1 LFAFLI
7 LFTISLFS
15 HHLVNTLSIKQ
26 EALRQAKK
34 WFASRHWK
42 MFDFQKECLEHYFN
56 GKNGMLNAP
65 TGSGKTYALG
75 LPIMLADKL
84 KKGDCKSGLK
94 VLWITP
100 LKALSVDIANALQES
115 ADELETGWRVE
126 RRSGD
131 ISSAKKASQLKNS
144 PDCLV
149 TTPESLHIM
158 LARKGYAT
166 YFKYLDSVIVDE
178 WHELLSS
185 KRGVQVELGLSRLKA
200 IRPNLKIW
208 GISATIGNMQEA
220 INVLMGSEKSL
231 ANTAI
236 VKADIKKKLKIKTL
250 LPDKMEDMPWA
261 GHLGMRLL
269 KNVLPIIDQNESTL
283 IFTNTRSQA
292 EIWYQKLIDEF
303 PDLAGLIALHHGS
316 LGKEVREWV
325 EKALHQGT
333 LKAVVSTSSL
343 DLGVDFRPVSAVIQ
357 IGSPKGIA
365 RFLQRAGRSG
375 HSPNATSNI
384 YFLPTNSLEIIESSA
399 LQRAIA
405 EGQIESRIP
414 VVRAFDVLVQY
425 VVTLAVSD
433 GFREAEIFN
442 EIRNTHCYNSITREE
457 WEWILRFVSVGGDS
471 LQSYEEFN
479 KVKIING
486 LYKVESRTIALRHR
500 LSMGT
505 IVGGSTMTIKRQRGK
520 AIGSIEEYFIS
531 RLNIGDAFVF
541 AGQKLELVRVSGL
554 TAYVVPSTKISAIVP
569 SWMGGRMSLSSEI
582 AEMLRKEFH
591 KMQQLE
597 GLNREGKKVQSLL
610 AIQTYRSKV
619 PEPEELL
626 IEYLIDEDGH
636 HVYIYPFEGRMVHEG
651 IALLLAYRLSKI
663 AKLSLN
669 LGMNDY
675 GFEILCDQEIPLM
688 EALEED
694 WFSTDGLLDDIQN
707 SSNMTALAGK
717 KFREIAAISGLTFKG
732 YPNRETKER
741 HLQSHSQL
749 FFDVFS
755 DYEPHNLLLQQAY
768 EEVTYYQLEVNRI
781 QKALTRMG
789 NQEIIIMHLQK
800 PSPLC
805 FPLLV
810 DSMNRDRI
818 SNESVADRVKRMLE
832 AD

>member
-1 LFAFLI
+1 M
-7 LFTISLFS
+7 
-15 HHLVNTLSIKQ
+15 VNSLSIQK
-26 EALRQAKK
+26 EALEQAKK
-34 WFASRHWK
+34 WFASRNWK
-42 MFDFQKECLEHYFN
+42 MFDFQKACLQHYFE

-65 TGSGKTYALG
+65 TGSGKTFALG
-75 LPIMLADKL
+75 LPVMLADKL
-84 KKGDCKSGLK
+84 KGDYKKVLK

-100 LKALSVDIANALQES
+100 LKALSVDISNALQEA
-115 ADELETGWRVE
+115 ADELQTGWTIE

-131 ISSAKKASQLKNS
+131 ISAAKKASQLKNS

-158 LARKGYAT
+158 LARKGYAS
-166 YFKYLDSVIVDE
+166 YFKYLDAVIVDE

-185 KRGVQVELGLSRLKA
+185 KRGVQVELGLSRLKT
-200 IRPNLKIW
+200 ICPNLKVW

-220 INVLMGSEKSL
+220 MEVLMGNESTF
-231 ANTAI
+231 ANAVV

-250 LPDKMEDMPWA
+250 LPTKMEDMPWA
-261 GHLGMRLL
+261 GHLGVRLL
-269 KNVLPIIDQNESTL
+269 KKVLPIIEANDSTL

-316 LGKEVREWV
+316 LGKQVREWV
-325 EKALHQGT
+325 ENALHQGS

-375 HSPNATSNI
+375 HSPDATSKI

-405 EGQIESRIP
+405 EGHIESRIP

-425 VVTLAVSD
+425 LVTLAVSD
-433 GFREAEIFN
+433 GFDEREIYKEVT
-442 EIRNTHCYNSITREE
+442 NTYCYNSVSREE
-457 WEWILRFVSVGGDS
+457 WEWILRFITIGGDS
-471 LQSYEEFN
+471 LQSYEDFN

-486 LYKVESRTIALRHR
+486 LYEVESRKIALRHR

-505 IVGGSTMTIKRQRGK
+505 IVGGNTMTIKKQRGK
-520 AIGSIEEYFIS
+520 AIGTIEEYFIS

-541 AGQKLELVRVSGL
+541 AGQKFELVRVSGL
-554 TAYVVPSTKISAIVP
+554 TAYVVPSTKKSAVVP

-591 KMQQLE
+591 ELKQLDT
-597 GLNREGKKVQSLL
+597 LNAEGKKVQSLL
-610 AIQTYRSKV
+610 QIQAYRSAV
-619 PEPEELL
+619 PEPNELL
-626 IEYLIDEDGH
+626 IEYLMDEDGH

-694 WFSTDGLLDDIQN
+694 WFTTDGLLEDIQN

-732 YPNRETKER
+732 YPNKETKER

-781 QKALTRMG
+781 QTALTRM
-789 NQEIIIMHLQK
+789 NSQEIVIKHLEK

-810 DSMNRDRI
+810 DSLNRDRI
-818 SNESVADRVKRMLE
+818 SNESMADRVKRMLE
-832 AD
+832 AE

>member
-1 LFAFLI
+1 M
-7 LFTISLFS
+7 
-15 HHLVNTLSIKQ
+15 KQ
-26 EALRQAKK
+26 EAKQQALAWYKSRD
-34 WFASRHWK
+34 WEMFA
-42 MFDFQKECLEHYFN
+42 FQKECLDYYFE
-56 GKNGMLNAP
+56 GKNGLLNAP
-65 TGSGKTYALG
+65 TGSGKTFALG
-75 LPIMLADKL
+75 VPMMLADKL
-84 KKGDCKSGLK
+84 KGDYKAGLK

-100 LKALSVDIANALQES
+100 LKALSVDITNALQEA

-131 ISSAKKASQLKNS
+131 VSSAKKAAQLKNS

-149 TTPESLHIM
+149 TTPESLQIM

-166 YFKYLDSVIVDE
+166 FFKYLDAVIVDE

-200 IRPNLKIW
+200 IKPDLKIW
-208 GISATIGNMQEA
+208 GISATIGNMPEA
-220 INVLMGSEKSL
+220 IDVLMGDKKTR

-236 VKADIKKKLKIKTL
+236 VQSKIKKKLKMTTL
-250 LPDKMEDMPWA
+250 LPVKMEDMPWA
-261 GHLGMRLL
+261 GHLGVRLL
-269 KNVLPIIDQNESTL
+269 KKVLPIIEENSSTL

-303 PDLAGLIALHHGS
+303 PDLAGRIALHHGS

-325 EKALHQGT
+325 ESALHKGS

-375 HSPNATSNI
+375 HSPEATSKI

-399 LQRAIA
+399 LQRAI
-405 EGQIESRIP
+405 ESGYIESRIP

-425 VVTLAVSD
+425 LVTLAVSD
-433 GFREAEIFN
+433 GFREAEIY
-442 EIRNTHCYNSITREE
+442 EEVRNTYCYQTITREE
-457 WEWILRFVSVGGDS
+457 WEWVLRFITIGGDS
-471 LQSYEEFN
+471 LQSYEDFN
-479 KVKIING
+479 KVKVSEG
-486 LYKVESRTIALRHR
+486 LFKVESRKIAMRHR

-505 IVGGSTMTIKRQRGK
+505 IVGNSAMIVKRKRGK
-520 AIGSIEEYFIS
+520 TIGTIEEYFIS
-531 RLNIGDAFVF
+531 RLKIGDTFVF
-541 AGQKLELVRVSGL
+541 AGQRLELTRVTGL
-554 TAYVVPSTKISAIVP
+554 VAYVVPSTKKSAAVP
-569 SWMGGRMSLSSEI
+569 SWSGGRMSLSNEI
-582 AEMLRKEFH
+582 AEMLRKEFTH
-591 KMQQLE
+591 LMDLE
-597 GLNREGKKVQSLL
+597 NLNREGKKVQSLL
-610 AIQTYRSKV
+610 AIQSRRSAV
-619 PEPEELL
+619 PLPDQLL
-626 IEYLIDEDGH
+626 IEYLEDDDGH

-651 IALLLAYRLSKI
+651 MALLLAYRLSKMTKI
-663 AKLSLN
+663 SLN

-694 WFSTDGLLDDIQN
+694 WFATDGLLDDIQN

-732 YPNRETKER
+732 YPNKEAKER

-781 QKALTRMG
+781 RTAFTRIAT
-789 NQEIIIMHLQK
+789 QEIVIKYLAK

-810 DSMNRDRI
+810 DSLNRDRI
-818 SNESVADRVKRMLE
+818 SNESLAERVRRMLE
-832 AD
+832 ADASW

>member
-1 LFAFLI
+1 
-7 LFTISLFS
+7 
-15 HHLVNTLSIKQ
+15 
-26 EALRQAKK
+26 
-34 WFASRHWK
+34 
-42 MFDFQKECLEHYFN
+42 MFKFQKDCLDAYFD
-56 GKNGMLNAP
+56 GKNGLLNAP
-65 TGSGKTYALG
+65 TGSGKTFALG
-75 LPIMLADKL
+75 VPVMLADKL
-84 KKGDCKSGLK
+84 KGDYKSGLK

-100 LKALSVDIANALQES
+100 LKALSVDITNALQEA

-131 ISSAKKASQLKNS
+131 VSSAKKAAQLKNS

-149 TTPESLHIM
+149 TTPESLQIM
-158 LARKGYAT
+158 LARKGYEK
-166 YFKYLDSVIVDE
+166 YFKYLDAVIVDE

-200 IRPNLKIW
+200 IKPDLKVW
-208 GISATIGNMQEA
+208 GISATIGNMPDA
-220 INVLMGSEKSL
+220 VDVLMGDEKTR

-236 VKADIKKKLKIKTL
+236 VQADIKKKLKMKTL

-261 GHLGMRLL
+261 GHLGVRML
-269 KNVLPIIDQNESTL
+269 KKVLPIIEANESTL

-292 EIWYQKLIDEF
+292 EIWYQQIIEAF
-303 PDLAGLIALHHGS
+303 PDLAGLVALHHGS

-325 EKALHQGT
+325 ETALHKGT

-375 HSPNATSNI
+375 HSPDATSSI

-399 LQRAIA
+399 LQRAIK
-405 EGQIESRIP
+405 EGHIESRIP

-425 VVTLAVSD
+425 LVTLAVSD
-433 GFREAEIFN
+433 GFREEEIYD
-442 EIRNTHCYNSITREE
+442 EVKQTHCYNTITREE
-457 WEWILRFVSVGGDS
+457 WEWVLRFITIGGDS
-471 LQSYEEFN
+471 LQSYEDFN
-479 KVKIING
+479 KVKINEEG
-486 LYKVESRTIALRHR
+486 LFKVESRRIAMRHR

-505 IVGGSTMTIKRQRGK
+505 IVGHNTMIIKRQRGK
-520 AIGSIEEYFIS
+520 QIGTIEEYFIS
-531 RLNIGDAFVF
+531 RLSIGDVFIF
-541 AGQKLELVRVSGL
+541 AGQKLELVRVKGL
-554 TAYVVPSTKISAIVP
+554 TAYVVPSSKKKKGAIP
-569 SWMGGRMSLSSEI
+569 SWAGGRMSLSSEI
-582 AEMLRKEFH
+582 AAVLREEFH
-591 KMQQLE
+591 NLTDTE
-597 GLNREGKKVQSLL
+597 NLNREGKKLQSLL
-610 AIQTYRSKV
+610 QIQDSRSIV
-619 PEPEELL
+619 PQPDELL
-626 IEYLIDEDGH
+626 IEYLEDDDGH

-651 IALLLAYRLSKI
+651 IALLLAYRLSKMTKI
-663 AKLSLN
+663 SLS

-688 EALEED
+688 DALEED
-694 WFSTDGLLDDIQN
+694 WFTTNGLLDDIQN

-732 YPNRETKER
+732 YPSREAKER

-781 QKALTRMG
+781 RTALQRIAK
-789 NQEIIIMHLQK
+789 QEIIVKVLNR

-810 DSMNRDRI
+810 DSLNRDRI
-818 SNESVADRVKRMLE
+818 SNESVAERVRRMLAE
-832 AD
+832 QVGD

>member
-1 LFAFLI
+1 MQAAYEIVLPST
-7 LFTISLFS
+7 TIK
-15 HHLVNTLSIKQ
+15 KQ
-26 EALRQAKK
+26 AHQQAHSWYK
-34 WFASRHWK
+34 SRNWK
-42 MFDFQKECLEHYFN
+42 MFKFQKYCLDAYFE
-56 GKNGMLNAP
+56 GKNGLLNAP
-65 TGSGKTYALG
+65 TGSGKTFALG
-75 LPIMLADKL
+75 IPVMLADKL
-84 KKGDCKSGLK
+84 KGDYKSGLK

-100 LKALSVDIANALQES
+100 LKALSVDITNALQEA

-131 ISSAKKASQLKNS
+131 ISSAKKAAQLKNS

-149 TTPESLHIM
+149 TTPESLQIM
-158 LARKGYAT
+158 LARKGYAKF
-166 YFKYLDSVIVDE
+166 FKYLDAIIVDE

-200 IRPNLKIW
+200 IKPNLKVW
-208 GISATIGNMQEA
+208 GISATIGNMPDA
-220 INVLMGSEKSL
+220 IKVLLGDEQSL
-231 ANTAI
+231 DNTAI
-236 VKADIKKKLKIKTL
+236 VQANIKKKLKIKTL
-250 LPDKMEDMPWA
+250 LPTKMEDMPWA
-261 GHLGMRLL
+261 GHLGVRLL
-269 KNVLPIIDQNESTL
+269 QKVLPIIEANESTL

-292 EIWYQKLIDEF
+292 EIWYQKIIDAF
-303 PDLAGLIALHHGS
+303 PDLAGLVALHHGS

-325 EKALHQGT
+325 ENALHQGT

-375 HSPNATSNI
+375 HSPDATSSI

-399 LQRAIA
+399 LQRAIK
-405 EGQIESRIP
+405 EGHIESRIP

-425 VVTLAVSD
+425 LVTLAVSD
-433 GFREAEIFN
+433 GFQEAEIY
-442 EIRNTHCYNSITREE
+442 EEVKRTHCYQTITREE
-457 WEWILRFVSVGGDS
+457 WEWVLRFITIGGDS
-471 LQSYEEFN
+471 LQSYEDFN
-479 KVKIING
+479 KVKINEDG
-486 LYKVESRTIALRHR
+486 LYKVESRRIAMRHR

-505 IVGGSTMTIKRQRGK
+505 IVGGNTMIIKRQRGK
-520 AIGSIEEYFIS
+520 QIGTIEEYFIS
-531 RLNIGDAFVF
+531 RLKIGDAFVF
-541 AGQKLELVRVSGL
+541 AGQKLELVRVTGL
-554 TAYVVPSTKISAIVP
+554 TAYVVPSTKKSAAIP

-582 AEMLRKEFH
+582 AEVLRKEFH
-591 KMQQLE
+591 DLANLPLNQ
-597 GLNREGKKVQSLL
+597 LNREGKKLQSLL
-610 AIQTYRSKV
+610 QIQDTRSIV
-619 PEPEELL
+619 PRPNELL
-626 IEYLIDEDGH
+626 IEYLEDDDGH
-636 HVYIYPFEGRMVHEG
+636 HVYVYPFEGRMVHEG
-651 IALLLAYRLSKI
+651 IALLLAYRLSKMTKI
-663 AKLSLN
+663 SLN

-694 WFSTDGLLDDIQN
+694 WFTTKGLLDDIQN

-732 YPNRETKER
+732 YPNKEAKER

-781 QKALTRMG
+781 HKALTRIAQ
-789 NQEIIIMHLQK
+789 QEIVVKVLKK

-810 DSMNRDRI
+810 DSLNRDRI
-818 SNESVADRVKRMLE
+818 SNESISDRVKRILQE
-832 AD
+832 QLGD

>member
-1 LFAFLI
+1 MLI
-7 LFTISLFS
+7 LGLATS
-15 HHLVNTLSIKQ
+15 LSIHKQ
-26 EALRQAKK
+26 NALAAAKQ
-34 WFASRHWK
+34 WFASRNWE
-42 MFDFQKECLEHYFN
+42 MFQFQKDCLVHYFDD
-56 GKNGMLNAP
+56 KNGMLNAP

-84 KKGDCKSGLK
+84 KGDYKSGLK

-115 ADELETGWRVE
+115 ADELQTGWKVE

-131 ISSAKKASQLKNS
+131 ISASKKASQLKNS

-149 TTPESLHIM
+149 TTPESLQIM
-158 LARKGYAT
+158 LARKGYVT
-166 YFKYLDSVIVDE
+166 YFKYLDAVIVDE

-185 KRGVQVELGLSRLKA
+185 KRGVQVELGLSRLKT
-200 IRPNLKIW
+200 ICPNLKVW

-220 INVLMGSEKSL
+220 MEVLMGNESTL
-231 ANTAI
+231 ANAVV
-236 VKADIKKKLKIKTL
+236 VKADIHKKLKIKTL
-250 LPDKMEDMPWA
+250 LPTAMEDMPWA
-261 GHLGMRLL
+261 GHLGVRLL
-269 KNVLPIIDQNESTL
+269 KKVLPIIEANESTL

-316 LGKEVREWV
+316 LGKEVRAWV
-325 EKALHQGT
+325 ETALHKGS

-375 HSPNATSNI
+375 HSPDATSKI

-405 EGQIESRIP
+405 EGHIESRIP

-425 VVTLAVSD
+425 LVTLAVSD
-433 GFREAEIFN
+433 GFDEREIFK
-442 EIRNTHCYNSITREE
+442 EITNTYCFNSVTREE
-457 WEWILRFVSVGGDS
+457 WEWVLRFITIGGDS
-471 LQSYEEFN
+471 LQSYEDFN

-486 LYKVESRTIALRHR
+486 LYKVESRKIALRHR

-505 IVGGSTMTIKRQRGK
+505 IVGGNTMTIKKQRGK
-520 AIGSIEEYFIS
+520 AIGTIEEYFIS
-531 RLNIGDAFVF
+531 RLNLGDVFVF

-554 TAYVVPSTKISAIVP
+554 MAYVIPSTKKSAIVP

-591 KMQQLE
+591 ELKQIDS
-597 GLNREGKKVQSLL
+597 LNVEGKKVQSLL
-610 AIQTYRSKV
+610 QIQAYRSAV

-626 IEYLIDEDGH
+626 IEYFIDEDGH

-694 WFSTDGLLDDIQN
+694 WFTTDGLLDDIQN

-732 YPNRETKER
+732 YPNKETKER

-781 QKALTRMG
+781 QKALTRM
-789 NQEIIIMHLQK
+789 NSQEIIIKHLAK

-810 DSMNRDRI
+810 DSLNRDRI
-818 SNESVADRVKRMLE
+818 SNESMADRVKRMLE

>member
-1 LFAFLI
+1 M
-7 LFTISLFS
+7 
-15 HHLVNTLSIKQ
+15 KQ
-26 EALRQAKK
+26 EAKQQALAWYKSRD
-34 WFASRHWK
+34 WEMFA
-42 MFDFQKECLEHYFN
+42 FQKECLDYYFE
-56 GKNGMLNAP
+56 GKNGLLNAP
-65 TGSGKTYALG
+65 TGSGKTFALG
-75 LPIMLADKL
+75 VPMMLADKL
-84 KKGDCKSGLK
+84 KGDYKAGLK

-100 LKALSVDIANALQES
+100 LKALSVDITNALQEA

-131 ISSAKKASQLKNS
+131 VSSAKKAAQLKNS

-149 TTPESLHIM
+149 TTPESLQIM

-166 YFKYLDSVIVDE
+166 FFKYLDAVIVDE

-200 IRPNLKIW
+200 IKPDLKIW
-208 GISATIGNMQEA
+208 GISATIGNMPEA
-220 INVLMGSEKSL
+220 IDVLMGDKKTR

-236 VKADIKKKLKIKTL
+236 VQSKIKKKLKMTTL
-250 LPDKMEDMPWA
+250 LPVKMEDMPWA
-261 GHLGMRLL
+261 GHLGVRLL
-269 KNVLPIIDQNESTL
+269 KKVLPIIEENSSTL

-303 PDLAGLIALHHGS
+303 PDLAGRIALHHGS

-325 EKALHQGT
+325 ESALHKGS

-375 HSPNATSNI
+375 HSPEATSKI

-399 LQRAIA
+399 LQRAI
-405 EGQIESRIP
+405 ESGYIESRIP

-425 VVTLAVSD
+425 LVTLAVSD
-433 GFREAEIFN
+433 GFREAEIY
-442 EIRNTHCYNSITREE
+442 EEVRNTYCYQTITREE
-457 WEWILRFVSVGGDS
+457 WEWVLRFITIGGDS
-471 LQSYEEFN
+471 LQSYEDFN
-479 KVKIING
+479 KVKVSEG
-486 LYKVESRTIALRHR
+486 LFKVESRKIAMRHR

-505 IVGGSTMTIKRQRGK
+505 IVGNSAMIVKRKRGK
-520 AIGSIEEYFIS
+520 TIGTIEEYFIS
-531 RLNIGDAFVF
+531 RLKIGDTFVF
-541 AGQKLELVRVSGL
+541 AGQRLELTRVTGL
-554 TAYVVPSTKISAIVP
+554 VAYVVPSTKKSAAVP
-569 SWMGGRMSLSSEI
+569 SWSGGRMSLSNEI
-582 AEMLRKEFH
+582 AEMLRKEFTH
-591 KMQQLE
+591 LMDLE
-597 GLNREGKKVQSLL
+597 NLNREGKKVQSLL
-610 AIQTYRSKV
+610 AIQSRRSAV
-619 PEPEELL
+619 PLPDQLL
-626 IEYLIDEDGH
+626 IEYLEDDDGH

-651 IALLLAYRLSKI
+651 MALLLAYRLSKMTKI
-663 AKLSLN
+663 SLN

-694 WFSTDGLLDDIQN
+694 WFATDGLLDDTQN

-732 YPNRETKER
+732 YPNKEAKER

-781 QKALTRMG
+781 RTAFTRIAT
-789 NQEIIIMHLQK
+789 QEIVIKYLAK

-810 DSMNRDRI
+810 DSLNRDRI
-818 SNESVADRVKRMLE
+818 SNESLAERVRRMLE
-832 AD
+832 ADASW

>member
-1 LFAFLI
+1 
-7 LFTISLFS
+7 
-15 HHLVNTLSIKQ
+15 
-26 EALRQAKK
+26 
-34 WFASRHWK
+34 
-42 MFDFQKECLEHYFN
+42 MFKFQKDCLDAYFD
-56 GKNGMLNAP
+56 GKNGLLNAP
-65 TGSGKTYALG
+65 TGSGKTFALG
-75 LPIMLADKL
+75 VPVMLADKL
-84 KKGDCKSGLK
+84 KGDYKKGLK

-100 LKALSVDIANALQES
+100 LKALSVDITNALQEA

-131 ISSAKKASQLKNS
+131 ISSAKKAAQLKNS

-149 TTPESLHIM
+149 TTPESLQIM
-158 LARKGYAT
+158 LARKGYEKF
-166 YFKYLDSVIVDE
+166 FKYLDAVIIDE
-178 WHELLSS
+178 WHELLGS

-200 IRPNLKIW
+200 IKSDLKIW
-208 GISATIGNMQEA
+208 GISATIGNMPDA
-220 INVLMGSEKSL
+220 VDVLMGDAQTR

-236 VKADIKKKLKIKTL
+236 VKSNIKKKLKIKTI

-261 GHLGMRLL
+261 GHLGVRLL
-269 KNVLPIIDQNESTL
+269 KKVLPIIEANSSTL

-292 EIWYQKLIDEF
+292 EIWYQKLIDAF
-303 PDLAGLIALHHGS
+303 PELAGLIALHHGS

-325 EKALHQGT
+325 ETALHKGS

-375 HSPNATSNI
+375 HSPSETSKI

-405 EGQIESRIP
+405 DDKIESRIP

-425 VVTLAVSD
+425 LVTLAVSD
-433 GFREAEIFN
+433 GFREEEIY
-442 EIRNTHCYNSITREE
+442 EEVMNTHCYQTITREE
-457 WEWILRFVSVGGDS
+457 WEWVLRFITKGGDS
-471 LQSYEEFN
+471 LQSYEDFN
-479 KVKIING
+479 KVKINDG
-486 LYKVESRTIALRHR
+486 LFKVESRRIAMRHR

-505 IVGGSTMTIKRQRGK
+505 IVGSNSMIVKRHRKSLGT
-520 AIGSIEEYFIS
+520 IEEYFIS
-531 RLNIGDAFVF
+531 RLKIGDTFVF
-541 AGQKLELVRVSGL
+541 AGQKLELVRVTGL
-554 TAYVVPSTKISAIVP
+554 TAYVVPSKKKSAAVP
-569 SWMGGRMSLSSEI
+569 AWAGGRMSLSNEI
-582 AEMLRKEFH
+582 AETLRQEFVH
-591 KMQQLE
+591 LTDLPN
-597 GLNREGKKVQSLL
+597 LNREGKKVQSLL
-610 AIQTYRSKV
+610 AVQEYRSAIPQ
-619 PEPEELL
+619 PEQLL
-626 IEYLIDEDGH
+626 IEYLEDDDGH

-651 IALLLAYRLSKI
+651 IALLLAYRLSKMT
-663 AKLSLN
+663 KLSLN

-694 WFSTDGLLDDIQN
+694 WFTTTGLLDDIQN

-732 YPNRETKER
+732 YPNREAKER

-781 QKALTRMG
+781 QKALDRIAT
-789 NQEIIIMHLQK
+789 QEIVIKQLTK

-818 SNESVADRVKRMLE
+818 SNESISDRVKRMLAE
-832 AD
+832 QMGD

>member
-1 LFAFLI
+1 MQPNNLKNKA
-7 LFTISLFS
+7 
-15 HHLVNTLSIKQ
+15 KQ
-26 EALRQAKK
+26 QALAWYK
-34 WFASRHWK
+34 SRDWK
-42 MFDFQKECLEHYFN
+42 MFAFQKECLDYYFE
-56 GKNGMLNAP
+56 GKNGLLNAP
-65 TGSGKTYALG
+65 TGSGKTFALG
-75 LPIMLADKL
+75 VPMMLADKL
-84 KKGDCKSGLK
+84 KGDYKVGLK

-100 LKALSVDIANALQES
+100 LKALSVDITNALQEA

-131 ISSAKKASQLKNS
+131 VSSAKKAAQLKNS

-149 TTPESLHIM
+149 TTPESLQIM

-166 YFKYLDSVIVDE
+166 FFKYLDAVIVDE

-200 IRPNLKIW
+200 IKPDLKIW
-208 GISATIGNMQEA
+208 GISATIGNMPEA
-220 INVLMGSEKSL
+220 IDVLMGDKKTR

-236 VKADIKKKLKIKTL
+236 VQSKIKKKLKMTTL
-250 LPDKMEDMPWA
+250 LPTKMEDMPWA
-261 GHLGMRLL
+261 GHLGVRLL
-269 KNVLPIIDQNESTL
+269 KKVLPIIEENSSTL

-292 EIWYQKLIDEF
+292 EIWYQKLIEKF
-303 PDLAGLIALHHGS
+303 PDLAGRIALHHGS

-325 EKALHQGT
+325 ESALHKGS

-375 HSPNATSNI
+375 HSPEATSKI

-399 LQRAIA
+399 LQRAI
-405 EGQIESRIP
+405 ENGYIESRIP

-425 VVTLAVSD
+425 LVTLAVSD
-433 GFREAEIFN
+433 GFREEEIYG
-442 EIRNTHCYNSITREE
+442 EVRNTYCYQTITREE
-457 WEWILRFVSVGGDS
+457 WEWVLRFITIGGDS
-471 LQSYEEFN
+471 LQNYEDFN
-479 KVKIING
+479 KVKITDG
-486 LYKVESRTIALRHR
+486 LFKVESRKIAMRHR

-505 IVGGSTMTIKRQRGK
+505 IVGNSAMIVKRQRGK
-520 AIGSIEEYFIS
+520 SLGTIEEYFIS
-531 RLNIGDAFVF
+531 RLKIGDTFVF
-541 AGQKLELVRVSGL
+541 AGQRLELTRVTGL
-554 TAYVVPSTKISAIVP
+554 VAYVVPSTKKSAAVP
-569 SWMGGRMSLSSEI
+569 SWSGGRMSLSNEI
-582 AEMLRKEFH
+582 AEMLRKEFAH
-591 KMQQLE
+591 LMDLE
-597 GLNREGKKVQSLL
+597 NLNKEGKKVQSLL
-610 AIQTYRSKV
+610 AIQAQRSAV
-619 PEPEELL
+619 PFPDQLL
-626 IEYLIDEDGH
+626 IEYLEDDDGH
-636 HVYIYPFEGRMVHEG
+636 HVYIYPFEGRMAHEG
-651 IALLLAYRLSKI
+651 MALLLAYRLSKMTKI
-663 AKLSLN
+663 SLN

-694 WFSTDGLLDDIQN
+694 WFTTDGLLDDIQN

-732 YPNRETKER
+732 YPNKEAKER

-781 QKALTRMG
+781 RTAFTRIAT
-789 NQEIIIMHLQK
+789 QEIVIKYLTK

-810 DSMNRDRI
+810 DSLNRDRI
-818 SNESVADRVKRMLE
+818 SNESLAERVRRMLE
-832 AD
+832 EQMGD

>member
-1 LFAFLI
+1 
-7 LFTISLFS
+7 
-15 HHLVNTLSIKQ
+15 
-26 EALRQAKK
+26 
-34 WFASRHWK
+34 
-42 MFDFQKECLEHYFN
+42 MFKFQKDCLDAYFD
-56 GKNGMLNAP
+56 GKNGLLNAP
-65 TGSGKTYALG
+65 TGSGKTFALG
-75 LPIMLADKL
+75 IPVMLADKL
-84 KKGDCKSGLK
+84 KGDYKKGLK

-100 LKALSVDIANALQES
+100 LKALSVDITNALQEA

-131 ISSAKKASQLKNS
+131 ISAAKKASQLKNS

-149 TTPESLHIM
+149 TTPESLQIM
-158 LARKGYAT
+158 LARKGVHKF
-166 YFKYLDSVIVDE
+166 FKYLDAVIVDE

-200 IRPNLKIW
+200 LKPDIKIW
-208 GISATIGNMQEA
+208 GISATIGNMQDA
-220 INVLMGSEKSL
+220 IEVLMGDEQTR

-236 VKADIKKKLKIKTL
+236 VQANIKKKLKIKTL
-250 LPDKMEDMPWA
+250 LPDQMDDMPWA

-269 KNVLPIIDQNESTL
+269 KKVLPIIKANESTL

-292 EIWYQKLIDEF
+292 EVWYQKIIEAF

-325 EKALHQGT
+325 EMALHKGT

-375 HSPNATSNI
+375 HSPDATSRI

-399 LQRAIA
+399 LQRAIK
-405 EGQIESRIP
+405 EGHIESRIP

-425 VVTLAVSD
+425 LVTLAVSD
-433 GFREAEIFN
+433 GFREE
-442 EIRNTHCYNSITREE
+442 ELYKEVKKTHCYRTVTREE
-457 WEWILRFVSVGGDS
+457 WEWVLRFITKGGDS
-471 LQSYEEFN
+471 LQSYEDFN
-479 KVKIING
+479 KVKINEG
-486 LYKVESRTIALRHR
+486 LYQVESRKIAMRHR

-505 IVGGSTMTIKRQRGK
+505 IVGGNTMIIKRQRGK
-520 AIGSIEEYFIS
+520 SIGTIEEYFIS
-531 RLNIGDAFVF
+531 RLKIGDAFVF
-541 AGQKLELVRVSGL
+541 AGQKLELTRVTGL
-554 TAYVVPSTKISAIVP
+554 MAYVVPSAKKSAAVP
-569 SWMGGRMSLSSEI
+569 SWSGGRMSLSSEI
-582 AEMLRKEFH
+582 AAVIRNEFYDLANLPFS
-591 KMQQLE
+591 K
-597 GLNREGKKVQSLL
+597 LNREGKKLQSLL
-610 AIQTYRSKV
+610 HIQESRSIV
-619 PEPEELL
+619 PRPNELL
-626 IEYLIDEDGH
+626 IEYLEDEDGH

-651 IALLLAYRLSKI
+651 IALLLAYRLSKMTKI
-663 AKLSLN
+663 SLN

-688 EALEED
+688 DALEED
-694 WFSTDGLLDDIQN
+694 WFTTKGLLDDIQN

-732 YPNRETKER
+732 FPNKEVKER

-781 QKALTRMG
+781 RSALQRIG
-789 NQEIIIMHLQK
+789 EQEIVVKVLSK

-818 SNESVADRVKRMLE
+818 SNESVAERVRRMLE
-832 AD
+832 E

>member
-1 LFAFLI
+1 L
-7 LFTISLFS
+7 
-15 HHLVNTLSIKQ
+15 KQ
-26 EALRQAKK
+26 EAKQQALA
-34 WFASRHWK
+34 WYRSREWK
-42 MFDFQKECLEHYFN
+42 MFAFQKECLDYYFE
-56 GKNGMLNAP
+56 GKNGLLNAP
-65 TGSGKTYALG
+65 TGSGKTFALG
-75 LPIMLADKL
+75 VPIMLADKL
-84 KKGDCKSGLK
+84 KGDYKAGLK

-100 LKALSVDIANALQES
+100 LKALSVDITNALQEA

-131 ISSAKKASQLKNS
+131 VSSAKKAAQLRNS

-149 TTPESLHIM
+149 TTPESLQIM

-166 YFKYLDSVIVDE
+166 FFKYLDAVIVDE

-200 IRPNLKIW
+200 IKPDLKIW
-208 GISATIGNMQEA
+208 GISATIGNMPEA
-220 INVLMGSEKSL
+220 IDVLMGDKKTR

-236 VKADIKKKLKIKTL
+236 VQSKIKKKLKMTTL
-250 LPDKMEDMPWA
+250 LPTKMEDMPWA
-261 GHLGMRLL
+261 GHLGVRLL
-269 KNVLPIIDQNESTL
+269 KKVLPIIEENSSTL

-292 EIWYQKLIDEF
+292 EIWYQKLIEEF
-303 PDLAGLIALHHGS
+303 PDLAGRIALHHGS

-325 EKALHQGT
+325 ESALHKGS

-375 HSPNATSNI
+375 HSPEATSKI

-399 LQRAIA
+399 LQRAI
-405 EGQIESRIP
+405 ENGHIESRIP

-425 VVTLAVSD
+425 LVTLAVSD
-433 GFREAEIFN
+433 GFREAEIY
-442 EIRNTHCYNSITREE
+442 EEVRNTYCYQTITREE
-457 WEWILRFVSVGGDS
+457 WEWVLRFITIGGDS
-471 LQSYEEFN
+471 LQSYEDFN
-479 KVKIING
+479 KVKVSDG
-486 LYKVESRTIALRHR
+486 LFKVESRKIAMRHR

-505 IVGGSTMTIKRQRGK
+505 IVGNSAMIVKRKRGK
-520 AIGSIEEYFIS
+520 TIGTIEEYFIS
-531 RLNIGDAFVF
+531 RLKIGDTFVF
-541 AGQKLELVRVSGL
+541 AGQRLELTRVTGL
-554 TAYVVPSTKISAIVP
+554 VAYVVPSTKKSAAIP
-569 SWMGGRMSLSSEI
+569 SWSGGRMSLSNEI
-582 AEMLRKEFH
+582 AEMLRKEFTH
-591 KMQQLE
+591 LMDLE
-597 GLNREGKKVQSLL
+597 NLNKEGKKVQSLL
-610 AIQTYRSKV
+610 AIQSQRSAV
-619 PEPEELL
+619 PLPDQLL
-626 IEYLIDEDGH
+626 IEYLEDDDGH

-651 IALLLAYRLSKI
+651 MALLLAYRLSKMTKI
-663 AKLSLN
+663 SLN

-694 WFSTDGLLDDIQN
+694 WFATDGLLDDIQN

-732 YPNRETKER
+732 YPNKEAKER

-781 QKALTRMG
+781 RTAFTRIAT
-789 NQEIIIMHLQK
+789 QEIVIKYLTK

-810 DSMNRDRI
+810 DSLNRDRI
-818 SNESVADRVKRMLE
+818 SNESLAERVRRMLE
-832 AD
+832 ADASW

>member
-1 LFAFLI
+1 
-7 LFTISLFS
+7 
-15 HHLVNTLSIKQ
+15 
-26 EALRQAKK
+26 
-34 WFASRHWK
+34 
-42 MFDFQKECLEHYFN
+42 MFKFQKDCLTHYFD
-56 GKNGMLNAP
+56 GKNGLLNAP

-75 LPIMLADKL
+75 IPMMLADKL
-84 KKGDCKSGLK
+84 KGDYKSGLK

-100 LKALSVDIANALQES
+100 LKALSVDITNALQEA
-115 ADELETGWRVE
+115 ADDLETGWRVE

-131 ISSAKKASQLKNS
+131 ISAAKKASQLKNS
-144 PDCLV
+144 PDCMV

-158 LARKGYAT
+158 LARKGYSSF
-166 YFKYLDSVIVDE
+166 FKYLDAVIVDE

-200 IRPNLKIW
+200 IRPNLKVW

-220 INVLMGSEKSL
+220 INVLMGDEKTL
-231 ANTAI
+231 ANTA
-236 VKADIKKKLKIKTL
+236 VVQANIKKKLKIHTL
-250 LPDKMEDMPWA
+250 LPTKMEDMPWA
-261 GHLGMRLL
+261 GHLGVRML
-269 KNVLPIIDQNESTL
+269 KKVLPIIEENSSTL

-292 EIWYQKLIDEF
+292 EIWYQKIIDKF
-303 PDLAGLIALHHGS
+303 PDLAGLVALHHGS

-325 EKALHQGT
+325 ESALHKGS

-375 HSPNATSNI
+375 HSPNATSKI

-399 LQRAIA
+399 IQRAIK
-405 EGQIESRIP
+405 EGHIESRIP

-425 VVTLAVSD
+425 LVTLAVSD
-433 GFREAEIFN
+433 GFREEEIYQ
-442 EIRNTHCYNSITREE
+442 EVIRTHCYNSITREE
-457 WEWILRFVSVGGDS
+457 WEWILRFITVGGDS
-471 LQSYEEFN
+471 LQSYEDFN
-479 KVKIING
+479 KVKVNNG
-486 LYKVESRTIALRHR
+486 LYQVESRKIAMRHR

-505 IVGGSTMTIKRQRGK
+505 IVGDTTMIVKRHRGK
-520 AIGSIEEYFIS
+520 KLGTIEEYFIS
-531 RLNIGDAFVF
+531 RLNIGDAFIF
-541 AGQKLELVRVSGL
+541 AGQKFELVRVNGL
-554 TAYVVPSTKISAIVP
+554 TAHVVPSTKKSAAVP
-569 SWMGGRMSLSSEI
+569 SWAGGRMSLSSEI
-582 AEMLRKEFH
+582 AAMLRKEFYH
-591 KMQQLE
+591 LTKVE
-597 GLNREGKKVQSLL
+597 GLNREGEKLQSLL
-610 AIQTYRSKV
+610 TIQDSRSVV
-619 PEPEELL
+619 PQPSELL
-626 IEYLIDEDGH
+626 IEYLEDDDGH
-636 HVYIYPFEGRMVHEG
+636 HVFIYPFEGRMVHEG
-651 IALLLAYRLSKI
+651 MALLLAYRLSKMTKI
-663 AKLSLN
+663 SLN

-694 WFSTDGLLDDIQN
+694 WFTTKGLLDDIQN

-717 KFREIAAISGLTFKG
+717 KFREIAAISGLTFRG
-732 YPNRETKER
+732 FPNKLTKER

-749 FFDVFS
+749 FFDVFR

-781 QKALTRMG
+781 HKALTRIAS
-789 NQEIIIMHLQK
+789 QEIIVKVLHK

-810 DSMNRDRI
+810 DSLSRDRI
-818 SNESVADRVKRMLE
+818 SNESVSDRVKRMLE